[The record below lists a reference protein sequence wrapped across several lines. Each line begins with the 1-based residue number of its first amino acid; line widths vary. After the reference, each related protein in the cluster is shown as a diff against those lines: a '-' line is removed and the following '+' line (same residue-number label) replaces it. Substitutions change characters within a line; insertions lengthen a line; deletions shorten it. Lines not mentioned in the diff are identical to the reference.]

1 MLPGD
6 VGMGEGPLLCT
17 GVGRWVSRL
26 PREAS
31 AAGHSWAPP
40 LQGTLSLK
48 GPGRAGLG
56 PPAPARGLLGKRLAA
71 HTASA
76 SGAVAWCL
84 WGSGFY
90 KRLCHQ
96 ERGTTVARAASS
108 LLWPRGSL
116 LTSFKKHRRRP
127 RLPSSFGSV
136 PHTRVLCLVVLLGAV
151 LRGRHDCYPPSIL
164 RSSVGTSRGHRGRTR
179 HRWAWTRRWLRGL
192 PCGRRTGPRRWLR
205 LTSAEGLGRP
215 GACGY
220 PRCLLAD
227 GVRLPHCWRQG
238 WEREGEG
245 RG

>member
-1 MLPGD
+1 MGQRPPLQETILPPLLGHQICRRTCSSKCLHRHQTAHSPSALFLAQLISPPLEPSIPWKPGMLPGD

-17 GVGRWVSRL
+17 GAGRWVSRL

-56 PPAPARGLLGKRLAA
+56 PPAPARGLLGKRLVA

-84 WGSGFY
+84 WGPGSY

-96 ERGTTVARAASS
+96 EPGTTAARAASS
-108 LLWPRGSL
+108 LLCPRGSL
-116 LTSFKKHRRRP
+116 LTSFKKHRKRP

-136 PHTRVLCLVVLLGAV
+136 PHMCVLCLVVLL
-151 LRGRHDCYPPSIL
+151 
-164 RSSVGTSRGHRGRTR
+164 
-179 HRWAWTRRWLRGL
+179 
-192 PCGRRTGPRRWLR
+192 
-205 LTSAEGLGRP
+205 
-215 GACGY
+215 
-220 PRCLLAD
+220 
-227 GVRLPHCWRQG
+227 
-238 WEREGEG
+238 
-245 RG
+245 